1 MSLLLLTQTGLKP
14 VTVVVITLGGRGYCD
29 GVQVPGLQPR
39 GAFGVFLWDTSAHA
53 DHDCVTEIAFIYVV
67 S

>member
-1 MSLLLLTQTGLKP
+1 MSWAHSHRGTP

-39 GAFGVFLWDTSAHA
+39 GAFVFLWDTSAQA
-53 DHDCVTEIAFIYVV
+53 DHDCVTETAFIYVV